1 MPRTQQSAAGFVAS
15 GTWPDVELAEDA
27 PPEAVVGLAFV
38 LRLRDAMTGRSWS
51 ARELGRQA
59 GVTHTTIN
67 RLLAGEVLPDVAT
80 IVRLE
85 IALRI
90 DLYPAGLWAEIA
102 ANTPVVE
109 PGPSGE
115 AAG

>member
-1 MPRTQQSAAGFVAS
+1 MPRTQQSPAQFVAS
-15 GTWPDVELAEDA
+15 GDWPDVELAEDA

-38 LRLRDAMTGRSWS
+38 LRLRGELAERSWS

-59 GVTHTTIN
+59 GVAHTTIN

-85 IALRI
+85 VALRI
-90 DLYPAGLWAEIA
+90 DLYPAGLWAELA
-102 ANTPVVE
+102 DK
-109 PGPSGE
+109 GE
-115 AAG
+115 

>member
-1 MPRTQQSAAGFVAS
+1 M
-15 GTWPDVELAEDA
+15 
-27 PPEAVVGLAFV
+27 
-38 LRLRDAMTGRSWS
+38 RLRGAMSERSWS
-51 ARELGRQA
+51 ARELSRRA
-59 GVTHTTIN
+59 GVSHTTIN

-85 IALRI
+85 AVLRI

-102 ANTPVVE
+102 ANAPAPE
-109 PGPSGE
+109 PGPVRE